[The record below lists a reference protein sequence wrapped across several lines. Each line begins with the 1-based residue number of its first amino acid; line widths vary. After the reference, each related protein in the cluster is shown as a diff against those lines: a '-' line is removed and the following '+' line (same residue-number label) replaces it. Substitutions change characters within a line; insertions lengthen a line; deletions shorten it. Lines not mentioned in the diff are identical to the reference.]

1 MNPDGE
7 SEDTTRM
14 DLQESQTTW
23 VQHARRDMAALLPE
37 DLRARLLTRMDRICI
52 LLIGSAYSEHA
63 DRHSDVDVC
72 VLMMEEKEYNA
83 IRRERE
89 AFGRVQNE
97 TIVEETERGHCVIRA
112 FSDVEACLRRYEE
125 REMYVFGNALP
136 IHDPNEVF
144 QRMRERFQE
153 VPMEVLREK
162 VLEKMDHFRG
172 RKRAYASAAQRG
184 QVLIMLSILLEGI
197 NAALEIA
204 ALLDGRI
211 VSTRKWLFEEATAGP
226 WRKEI
231 KPIILGT
238 LGGLENFQK
247 IRPVGHFFG
256 GPFFRKGGGV
266 GELLPGHAGGRRGRM
281 RTEVF

>member
-1 MNPDGE
+1 MNPGGE
-7 SEDTTRM
+7 SEHTTRM
-14 DLQESQTTW
+14 DLQETQATW
-23 VQHARRDMAALLPE
+23 VQHARRDMAALLPA

-89 AFGRVQNE
+89 ALGRVQNE

-144 QRMRERFQE
+144 QRMRERFRE

-197 NAALEIA
+197 NAALEMA

-226 WRKEI
+226 CGKEI
-231 KPIILGT
+231 KPIILDT
-238 LGGLENFQK
+238 LGCLEIYK
-247 IRPVGHFFG
+247 DIRPVEHLSGD
-256 GPFFRKGGGV
+256 PIFRKWEEMEEILLRQAADRGV
-266 GELLPGHAGGRRGRM
+266 LIG
-281 RTEVF
+281 